1 MPTIKFLV
9 ENSPDLYL
17 PNGIVGWLGWL
28 AILGLNIYLLKRWWN
43 YNQPWT
49 KSRSWIFVFLIFL
62 VPLTSILI
70 PAIQLQPSE
79 EFPVSILPG
88 EPVGNLMIVF
98 GAVPW
103 FLAAGILGPAP
114 AAALAFFS
122 GVFIALWGTYNPFL
136 PLNLALLASWLGMIL
151 HQQYRTLFFRL
162 LRRPIIAAVAL
173 AVFYPVLFLITSFFT
188 GQSDFTSRLDFTLT
202 NFVQASISFGSS
214 LLIAGIIAEVVS
226 LAAPK
231 LWGTHKSEIPSPVE
245 SKLSARFLFGLAPVA
260 LILLLIL
267 VIGDWIIAGRV
278 AQNVVNRTMANF
290 GKTVAHSV
298 PVFLETGQGVLARIL
313 TDPRFA
319 TATSSEMSELLA
331 SKVREEPFFSQLI
344 LVDGEGKVVASH
356 PPDAYE
362 SPLISQQELTAI
374 PNVDEVPI
382 QYFTIRPLPGS
393 PAALV
398 SYIAKVPNR
407 DPESLILIGR
417 SDLDENP
424 YADSL
429 LTNIDVM
436 SEYGGEGMLVN
447 EDNIILYHPDADKIW
462 TVYQGETKDSAFF
475 DEVYSPEGI
484 RQDVY
489 YVPAEGRPWSVVMSV
504 PARYAQEQALGI
516 ALPLLGIIALF
527 IAVALLFFRFE
538 LRLITA
544 SLQSLAVEAG
554 RMSRGQLD
562 QPLNLK
568 GEDEV
573 GQLSRAFE
581 QMRSSLKGRLDELN
595 RLLIVSQGVAS
606 TLDIREAMQPVL
618 ESALVTGATSARVVL
633 DSSVLP
639 DIEGSSST
647 PLRMGSGPSTEIFS
661 FLDDQVVSLT
671 RKQDQMKITNM
682 TRPRLFTVSNGN
694 QLPQAMLALALR
706 NEDFYFGA
714 FWVAYSQPHVF
725 KEEEIRYLT
734 TLASQAV
741 IATAN
746 TRLFMTSE
754 LGRQRLEAILVST
767 PDAVLVTDRNDRL
780 LLTNPA
786 ASKILGDLVKQGVGK
801 PITALDLPA
810 QLVNLLHDTSNEKQS
825 LEVVLPNGRI
835 YLANASSIVA
845 NERQVGRVC
854 ILRDITHFRE
864 LDTLKS
870 DFVSTVSHDL
880 RSPLTLI
887 RGYSTMLQM
896 VGELNDQQR
905 GYLNK
910 IMIGV
915 DNMSRLV
922 NNLLDLGRIE
932 AGVGLQLEKK
942 PVDEIVK
949 NVISLL
955 QLQANQKQI
964 QLSIE
969 IPDQDLPLIEA
980 DQALLQQALFN
991 LVDNAIKYTDAGGK
1005 VVISVNMSQTHVE
1018 YAVRDNGIGIAPADQ
1033 QRLFEKFYRGSR
1045 KGLKPERGS
1054 GLGLVIVKSI
1064 VERHGG
1070 VISVNSQLGRGST
1083 FTFVVP
1089 LVHTTVQGN

>member
-1 MPTIKFLV
+1 
-9 ENSPDLYL
+9 
-17 PNGIVGWLGWL
+17 
-28 AILGLNIYLLKRWWN
+28 
-43 YNQPWT
+43 
-49 KSRSWIFVFLIFL
+49 
-62 VPLTSILI
+62 
-70 PAIQLQPSE
+70 
-79 EFPVSILPG
+79 
-88 EPVGNLMIVF
+88 
-98 GAVPW
+98 
-103 FLAAGILGPAP
+103 
-114 AAALAFFS
+114 
-122 GVFIALWGTYNPFL
+122 
-136 PLNLALLASWLGMIL
+136 
-151 HQQYRTLFFRL
+151 
-162 LRRPIIAAVAL
+162 
-173 AVFYPVLFLITSFFT
+173 
-188 GQSDFTSRLDFTLT
+188 
-202 NFVQASISFGSS
+202 
-214 LLIAGIIAEVVS
+214 
-226 LAAPK
+226 
-231 LWGTHKSEIPSPVE
+231 
-245 SKLSARFLFGLAPVA
+245 
-260 LILLLIL
+260 
-267 VIGDWIIAGRV
+267 
-278 AQNVVNRTMANF
+278 
-290 GKTVAHSV
+290 
-298 PVFLETGQGVLARIL
+298 
-313 TDPRFA
+313 
-319 TATSSEMSELLA
+319 MS
-331 SKVREEPFFSQLI
+331 Q
-344 LVDGEGKVVASH
+344 
-356 PPDAYE
+356 
-362 SPLISQQELTAI
+362 
-374 PNVDEVPI
+374 
-382 QYFTIRPLPGS
+382 
-393 PAALV
+393 
-398 SYIAKVPNR
+398 
-407 DPESLILIGR
+407 
-417 SDLDENP
+417 
-424 YADSL
+424 
-429 LTNIDVM
+429 
-436 SEYGGEGMLVN
+436 YGGEGMLID
-447 EDNIILYHPDADKIW
+447 EDKNILYHPDPKNIW
-462 TVYQGETKDSAFF
+462 TVYQGKTSDTAFF
-475 DEVYSPEGI
+475 DEDYSPEGI
-484 RQDVY
+484 RQNVY
-489 YVPAEGRPWSVVMSV
+489 YRPGEGRPWAVVMSV

-538 LRLITA
+538 LRLITS
-544 SLQSLAVEAG
+544 SLQNLAVEAG

-562 QPLNLK
+562 QPLHPG

-633 DSSVLP
+633 ESSVLP
-639 DIEGSSST
+639 DFEGSGSS
-647 PLRMGSGPSTEIFS
+647 PLRMGSGPSAEIFS
-661 FLDDQVVSLT
+661 ALDDQVVALT
-671 RKQDQMKITNM
+671 RKQDQMKITNL

-694 QLPQAMLALALR
+694 QLPHALLALALR
-706 NEDFYFGA
+706 NEDLYFGA

-725 KEEEIRYLT
+725 KEEEIRYLS

-786 ASKILGDLVKQGVGK
+786 ASKVLGDLVKQGVGK
-801 PITALDLPA
+801 PISSLELPS
-810 QLVNLLHDTSNEKQS
+810 QLVNMLHDPSNERQS
-825 LEVVLPNGRI
+825 LEIILPNGRI
-835 YLANASSIVA
+835 YLASASPIVA
-845 NERQVGRVC
+845 NEKQVGRVC

-887 RGYSTMLQM
+887 RGYATMLQM

-942 PVDEIVK
+942 PVNEVVQ
-949 NVISLL
+949 NVVGLL

-964 QLSIE
+964 QLTTE
-969 IPDQDLPLIEA
+969 IPDQQLPFIEA
-980 DQALLQQALFN
+980 DQALLQQALYN
-991 LVDNAIKYTDAGGK
+991 LVENAIKYTDAGGK
-1005 VVISVNMSQTHVE
+1005 VVISVNVSQTHVE

-1045 KGLKPERGS
+1045 KASKPERGS

-1070 VISVNSQLGRGST
+1070 VISLQSQLGKGSS

-1089 LVHTTVQGN
+1089 LIHKPTHGP